1 MSEPLTR
8 VRLVSV
14 HRRINV
20 YLRFGSPVLIQP
32 SSSRH
37 RHAFFA
43 PDAVFCRIWW
53 ERNDYGTTRWQLV
66 ILQALAPRQP
76 VQAVVGVAPGATI
89 LLRVEGER
97 LVKSALRL
105 IGAIE
110 AQDIELG
117 SVAPA
122 YWRVAHNRLVG
133 RAEIGFYGPD
143 RHAAETLRQQQ
154 R

>member
-1 MSEPLTR
+1 M
-8 VRLVSV
+8 
-14 HRRINV
+14 HRQINV

-32 SSSRH
+32 TSPH
-37 RHAFFA
+37 RRRAFFA
-43 PDAVFCRIWW
+43 PGAVFCRIFW

-66 ILQALAPRQP
+66 ILQALAPRQLM
-76 VQAVVGVAPGATI
+76 QAVAGVTPGATI

-105 IGAIE
+105 IDSVE
-110 AQDIELG
+110 AQDIAPG

-133 RAEIGFYGPD
+133 RAEIGFYEPD
-143 RHAAETLRQQQ
+143 RHAAETLRRQQ